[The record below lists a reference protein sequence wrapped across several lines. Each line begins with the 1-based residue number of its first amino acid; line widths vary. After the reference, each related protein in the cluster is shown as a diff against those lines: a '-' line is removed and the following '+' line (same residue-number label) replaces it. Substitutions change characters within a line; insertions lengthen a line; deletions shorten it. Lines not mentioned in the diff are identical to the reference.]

1 MTYEEKFMADHADMT
16 PEEAEELML
25 ATCPDV
31 WLYRERRKCPS
42 ASGHVKG
49 CVECWEQEM
58 GGDRA

>member
-1 MTYEEKFMADHADMT
+1 MIYKEKFMADHADMP

-25 ATCPDV
+25 ATCPDA
-31 WLYRERRKCPS
+31 WLYRERRDCP
-42 ASGHVKG
+42 AALGKLNG